1 MDPKRLLKY
10 KFYINEL
17 SKEPGFIKT
26 LDAHERREV
35 LLALDEHIKALSKEW
50 SDTLGQYLAEHPD
63 ENIQQAKAHFA
74 GFVEAHELRIRRFR
88 DVKDNIQ
95 KIIDTDLQSKLPK

>member
-1 MDPKRLLKY
+1 MDPKKLLKY

-17 SKEPGFIKT
+17 SKDPGFIKT

-35 LLALDEHIKALSKEW
+35 LLALDEHIKLLSKEW
-50 SDTLGQYLAEHPD
+50 SDTVGAFLKEHPEKTIKD
-63 ENIQQAKAHFA
+63 AKAHFA

-88 DVKDNIQ
+88 NVKDRVQ
-95 KIIDTDLQSKLPK
+95 QIIDSDLQSKLPE